1 MSGKNRRDAG
11 ADMPAWDEG
20 AYDVTR
26 HPAQL
31 ARRLHQRAAQLF
43 NAASP
48 EASLTAP
55 QFAILAT
62 LLQTGPASQV
72 TLGEQVS
79 MDPSTTSAIIRKLL
93 QSGLI
98 TRSQSSEDRRM
109 HVIELSGAGRSLVT
123 AHLAISRQAGRDL
136 LKPLSPAEQ
145 RRFMDLLDRLL
156 NSD

>member
-1 MSGKNRRDAG
+1 MSDSTPRETG
-11 ADMPAWDEG
+11 AKPSEWDGG

-48 EASLTAP
+48 DGSLTAP

-62 LLQTGPASQV
+62 LLQTGPAAQV
-72 TLGEQVS
+72 TLGELVS

-98 TRSQSSEDRRM
+98 TRGQSTQDRRM
-109 HVIELSGAGRSLVT
+109 QVIALSDRGRALVA
-123 AHLAISRQAGRDL
+123 AHLDISRQAGRDL
-136 LKPLSPAEQ
+136 LKPLSPAE
-145 RRFMDLLDRLL
+145 RRQFLNLLDRLL
-156 NSD
+156 EGR